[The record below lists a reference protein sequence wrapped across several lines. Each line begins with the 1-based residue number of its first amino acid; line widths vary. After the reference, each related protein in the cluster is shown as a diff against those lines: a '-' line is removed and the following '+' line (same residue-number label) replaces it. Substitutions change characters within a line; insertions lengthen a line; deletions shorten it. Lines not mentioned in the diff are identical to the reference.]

1 MATTIG
7 EFFLNF
13 FIFFVLFFYFYKFIF
28 GEANIK
34 KYFIKKIKIEI

>member
-13 FIFFVLFFYFYKFIF
+13 FIFCAFFYFYKFIF

-34 KYFIKKIKIEI
+34 KNKNIFY